1 MLGKRSD
8 QKGLWEADRLYLDYV
23 GKDTFYGLL
32 ASLRGQLFSDDDF
45 AEIYCPD
52 NGRDSVPPSLLA
64 TALLLQTYDKVS
76 DAEAKARADFDIRW
90 KVALGIEIEDRPFA
104 KSTLQLFRAQ
114 LILHDKVREVFEG
127 SLRLARQS
135 GYLKKRGMRVA
146 LDTTYILGRGAV
158 KDTYNLL
165 ADGIVKLLRV
175 LAVVANTTVG
185 EWAEAQ
191 GYEKYFGSSIKGEAT
206 IDWSDRKARAALL
219 GEIVA
224 DADRLLELARQ
235 AWVEL
240 PEDSGQRQ
248 SIVDGA
254 ELLGQLLLQ
263 DVERKSGDGDGDA
276 ADDDD
281 GVSIRDGVSKDR
293 MLSVHD
299 PELRHGHKSSRR
311 RFNGHKAAIVVDT
324 DSQLITA
331 VDVLPG
337 NAPDNLGALELV
349 EQSEASTGSVV
360 EEAMGD
366 AAYGD
371 GGTRQTFADAGRRLV
386 AKVPGRPDR
395 KHYPKNDFHLDL
407 AAGSCTCPA
416 GQVTHAIVPAGK
428 RTDRAGRVYRL
439 QAFQFDGAVC
449 GVCPLRPQCIAA
461 QGRKGRRVLIH
472 PQEGMLQQARALQQS
487 ADYDEY
493 RARRV
498 VVEHRLAR
506 LVQLGIRQ
514 SRYFGRVKT
523 KFQLYLA
530 ATVANLTL
538 VAGKIGLLGSTDG
551 GAAGHRVARNDV
563 HAVVANAAANFS
575 AVRLGQLW
583 SLILLTSALLP
594 QLHFQIRAFRP
605 LGGLR
610 GIGLHETAVAVGQ
623 VQHEVVHL
631 PLHSANDRLPLP
643 EITLGVARR
652 MGQRHE
658 HLLRPP
664 PTLPDVVLDYGV
676 LTLKT
681 VLIPETLE
689 DAPGRVPLLPGN
701 FAIAFQYRVDHAG
714 EGLILS
720 LSKGWV
726 AVVGLPADSLA
737 APRVQHLAHRVPV
750 QAERPGGFPNAHP
763 LHQAGPARPKIH
775 LHCKHPLHL
784 PQADSQPFRR
794 RWTVQ
799 FPNATIRRSSRP
811 RGPISRRH

>member
-104 KSTLQLFRAQ
+104 KSTLQMFRAQ
-114 LILHDKVREVFEG
+114 LILHDKVREVFES
-127 SLRLARQS
+127 SLRQARQS

-175 LAVVANTTVG
+175 LAAVANATLPA
-185 EWAEAQ
+185 WAEAQ
-191 GYEKYFGSSIKGEAT
+191 GYERYFGSSIKGEAT
-206 IDWSDRKARAALL
+206 IDWSDRKARRKLL

-235 AWVEL
+235 AWLEL

-276 ADDDD
+276 DADAADD
-281 GVSIRDGVSKDR
+281 GVSLRDGVSKDR

-331 VDVLPG
+331 VEVLPG

-349 EQSEASTGSVV
+349 ERSEASTGSVV
-360 EEAMGD
+360 DEAMGD

-371 GGTRQTFADAGRRLV
+371 GGTRQTFAEAGRRLV

-395 KHYPKNDFHLDL
+395 KHFPKNDFHLDL

-428 RTDRAGRVYRL
+428 RTDGAGRVYRL

-461 QGRKGRRVLIH
+461 KGGKGRRVLIH
-472 PQEGMLQQARALQQS
+472 PQEDMLQQARALQQS

-514 SRYFGRVKT
+514 ARYFGRVKT

-538 VAGKIGLLGSTDG
+538 VAGKIGLSGSTG
-551 GAAGHRVARNDV
+551 GGPAGHRVVRNVV
-563 HAVVANAAANFS
+563 HTVVANAAANFS

-605 LGGLR
+605 
-610 GIGLHETAVAVGQ
+610 
-623 VQHEVVHL
+623 
-631 PLHSANDRLPLP
+631 
-643 EITLGVARR
+643 
-652 MGQRHE
+652 
-658 HLLRPP
+658 
-664 PTLPDVVLDYGV
+664 
-676 LTLKT
+676 
-681 VLIPETLE
+681 
-689 DAPGRVPLLPGN
+689 
-701 FAIAFQYRVDHAG
+701 
-714 EGLILS
+714 
-720 LSKGWV
+720 
-726 AVVGLPADSLA
+726 
-737 APRVQHLAHRVPV
+737 
-750 QAERPGGFPNAHP
+750 GF
-763 LHQAGPARPKIH
+763 
-775 LHCKHPLHL
+775 
-784 PQADSQPFRR
+784 
-794 RWTVQ
+794 
-799 FPNATIRRSSRP
+799 
-811 RGPISRRH
+811 

>member
-23 GKDTFYGLL
+23 GQDTFYGLL

-104 KSTLQLFRAQ
+104 KSTLQMFRAQ

-175 LAVVANTTVG
+175 LAAVANATLPA
-185 EWAEAQ
+185 WAEAQ
-191 GYEKYFGSSIKGEAT
+191 GYERYLGSSIKGEAT
-206 IDWSDRKARAALL
+206 IDWSDRKARRKLL

-248 SIVDGA
+248 SIVAGA

-263 DVERKSGDGDGDA
+263 DIERKSGDGDADA
-276 ADDDD
+276 DADDDADDD

-349 EQSEASTGSVV
+349 EASEASTGSVV

-395 KHYPKNDFHLDL
+395 KHFPKNDFHLDL
-407 AAGSCTCPA
+407 AVGSCTCPA

-428 RTDRAGRVYRL
+428 RTDGAGRVYRL

-449 GVCPLRPQCIAA
+449 WVCPLRPQCIAA
-461 QGRKGRRVLIH
+461 QGRPGRRVQIH
-472 PQEGMLQQARALQQS
+472 PQEALLQQARALQQS

-514 SRYFGRVKT
+514 ARYFGRVKT

-538 VAGKIGLLGSTDG
+538 VAGKIGRSGSTGG
-551 GAAGHRVARNDV
+551 GAAGHRVVLNVARNDV
-563 HAVVANAAANFS
+563 RAVVANAAANFS

-583 SLILLTSALLP
+583 SLILFVSALLP

-605 LGGLR
+605 
-610 GIGLHETAVAVGQ
+610 
-623 VQHEVVHL
+623 
-631 PLHSANDRLPLP
+631 
-643 EITLGVARR
+643 
-652 MGQRHE
+652 
-658 HLLRPP
+658 
-664 PTLPDVVLDYGV
+664 
-676 LTLKT
+676 
-681 VLIPETLE
+681 
-689 DAPGRVPLLPGN
+689 
-701 FAIAFQYRVDHAG
+701 
-714 EGLILS
+714 
-720 LSKGWV
+720 
-726 AVVGLPADSLA
+726 
-737 APRVQHLAHRVPV
+737 
-750 QAERPGGFPNAHP
+750 GF
-763 LHQAGPARPKIH
+763 
-775 LHCKHPLHL
+775 
-784 PQADSQPFRR
+784 
-794 RWTVQ
+794 
-799 FPNATIRRSSRP
+799 
-811 RGPISRRH
+811 

>member
-1 MLGKRSD
+1 M
-8 QKGLWEADRLYLDYV
+8 YLDYV

-104 KSTLQLFRAQ
+104 KSTLQMFRAQ

-175 LAVVANTTVG
+175 LAAVANIDVR

-240 PEDSGQRQ
+240 PEDSAQRQ

-263 DVERKSGDGDGDA
+263 DIERKSGDVDA
-276 ADDDD
+276 DADD
-281 GVSIRDGVSKDR
+281 GVSLRDGVSKDR

-349 EQSEASTGSVV
+349 EASEASTGSVV

-371 GGTRQTFADAGRRLV
+371 GGTRQTFAEAGRRLV

-395 KHYPKNDFHLDL
+395 KHFPKNDFHLDL

-428 RTDRAGRVYRL
+428 RTDRTGRVYRL

-449 GVCPLRPQCIAA
+449 WVCPLRPECIAA
-461 QGRKGRRVLIH
+461 QGSKGRRVLIH
-472 PQEGMLQQARALQQS
+472 PQEALLQQARALQQS
-487 ADYDEY
+487 PAYDEY

-514 SRYFGRVKT
+514 ARYFGRVKT

-551 GAAGHRVARNDV
+551 GAAGHRVVLNDV
-563 HAVVANAAANFS
+563 LAVVANAAANFS

-583 SLILLTSALLP
+583 SLILFVSALLP

-605 LGGLR
+605 
-610 GIGLHETAVAVGQ
+610 
-623 VQHEVVHL
+623 
-631 PLHSANDRLPLP
+631 
-643 EITLGVARR
+643 
-652 MGQRHE
+652 
-658 HLLRPP
+658 
-664 PTLPDVVLDYGV
+664 
-676 LTLKT
+676 
-681 VLIPETLE
+681 
-689 DAPGRVPLLPGN
+689 
-701 FAIAFQYRVDHAG
+701 
-714 EGLILS
+714 
-720 LSKGWV
+720 
-726 AVVGLPADSLA
+726 
-737 APRVQHLAHRVPV
+737 
-750 QAERPGGFPNAHP
+750 GF
-763 LHQAGPARPKIH
+763 
-775 LHCKHPLHL
+775 
-784 PQADSQPFRR
+784 
-794 RWTVQ
+794 
-799 FPNATIRRSSRP
+799 
-811 RGPISRRH
+811 

>member
-1 MLGKRSD
+1 MPR
-8 QKGLWEADRLYLDYV
+8 V
-23 GKDTFYGLL
+23 
-32 ASLRGQLFSDDDF
+32 
-45 AEIYCPD
+45 
-52 NGRDSVPPSLLA
+52 
-64 TALLLQTYDKVS
+64 
-76 DAEAKARADFDIRW
+76 
-90 KVALGIEIEDRPFA
+90 PFA
-104 KSTLQLFRAQ
+104 KSTLQMFRAQ

-175 LAVVANTTVG
+175 LAAVANTTVR

-191 GYEKYFGSSIKGEAT
+191 GYQRYLGSSIKGEAT
-206 IDWSDRKARAALL
+206 IDWSDRKARRKLL

-240 PEDSGQRQ
+240 PEDSVQRQ
-248 SIVDGA
+248 SIVAGA

-263 DVERKSGDGDGDA
+263 DVERKSGDGDVDA
-276 ADDDD
+276 DVDAHAADD

-386 AKVPGRPDR
+386 AKVPGRPNR
-395 KHYPKNDFHLDL
+395 SHFPKHDFHLDL

-416 GQVTHAIVPAGK
+416 GQVTHTIVPAGK
-428 RTDRAGRVYRL
+428 RTDRAGRTYRL

-449 GVCPLRPQCIAA
+449 RVCLLRSQCIAA
-461 QGRKGRRVLIH
+461 QGRPGRRVLIH

-487 ADYDEY
+487 AAYDEY

-523 KFQLYLA
+523 TFQLYLA

-538 VAGKIGLLGSTDG
+538 VAGKIGLLGSTGG
-551 GAAGHRVARNDV
+551 GAAGHRVVRNDV
-563 HAVVANAAANFS
+563 RAVVANAAANFS
-575 AVRLGQLW
+575 VIRLGQLW
-583 SLILLTSALLP
+583 SLIWLTSALLP
-594 QLHFQIRAFRP
+594 KSLSPTKAFRP
-605 LGGLR
+605 
-610 GIGLHETAVAVGQ
+610 
-623 VQHEVVHL
+623 
-631 PLHSANDRLPLP
+631 
-643 EITLGVARR
+643 
-652 MGQRHE
+652 
-658 HLLRPP
+658 
-664 PTLPDVVLDYGV
+664 
-676 LTLKT
+676 
-681 VLIPETLE
+681 
-689 DAPGRVPLLPGN
+689 
-701 FAIAFQYRVDHAG
+701 
-714 EGLILS
+714 
-720 LSKGWV
+720 
-726 AVVGLPADSLA
+726 
-737 APRVQHLAHRVPV
+737 
-750 QAERPGGFPNAHP
+750 GF
-763 LHQAGPARPKIH
+763 
-775 LHCKHPLHL
+775 
-784 PQADSQPFRR
+784 
-794 RWTVQ
+794 
-799 FPNATIRRSSRP
+799 
-811 RGPISRRH
+811 

>member
-1 MLGKRSD
+1 MLGKRSE

-23 GKDTFYGLL
+23 GNDTFYGLL

-104 KSTLQLFRAQ
+104 KSTLQMFRVQ
-114 LILHDKVREVFEG
+114 LILHDKVREVFES

-165 ADGIVKLLRV
+165 ADGIVKLLRA
-175 LAVVANTTVG
+175 LATVANIAVG
-185 EWAEAQ
+185 EWAEGQ
-191 GYEKYFGSSIKGEAT
+191 GYERYFGSSIKGEAV
-206 IDWSDRKARAALL
+206 IDWSDRKARRKLL

-240 PEDSGQRQ
+240 PEDSAQRQ

-263 DVERKSGDGDGDA
+263 DIERKSGDGDGDVDAHADA
-276 ADDDD
+276 ADDW
-281 GVSIRDGVSKDR
+281 VSIRDEVSKDR

-349 EQSEASTGSVV
+349 EQSEASTGAPV

-371 GGTRQTFADAGRRLV
+371 GGTRQTFAEAGRRLV

-395 KHYPKNDFHLDL
+395 KHFPKNDFHLDL

-416 GQVTHAIVPAGK
+416 GRVTGAIVPAGK
-428 RTDRAGRVYRL
+428 RTDGAGRVYRL

-449 GVCPLRPQCIAA
+449 GVCPLRSQCIAA

-514 SRYFGRVKT
+514 ARYFGRVKA

-538 VAGKIGLLGSTDG
+538 VAGKIGLLSSTSG
-551 GAAGHRVARNDV
+551 GAAGHRVVLNVV
-563 HAVVANAAANFS
+563 HTVVANAAANFS
-575 AVRLGQLW
+575 VVRLGQLW

-594 QLHFQIRAFRP
+594 KSLSPTRAFRP
-605 LGGLR
+605 
-610 GIGLHETAVAVGQ
+610 
-623 VQHEVVHL
+623 
-631 PLHSANDRLPLP
+631 
-643 EITLGVARR
+643 
-652 MGQRHE
+652 
-658 HLLRPP
+658 
-664 PTLPDVVLDYGV
+664 
-676 LTLKT
+676 
-681 VLIPETLE
+681 
-689 DAPGRVPLLPGN
+689 
-701 FAIAFQYRVDHAG
+701 
-714 EGLILS
+714 
-720 LSKGWV
+720 
-726 AVVGLPADSLA
+726 
-737 APRVQHLAHRVPV
+737 
-750 QAERPGGFPNAHP
+750 GF
-763 LHQAGPARPKIH
+763 
-775 LHCKHPLHL
+775 
-784 PQADSQPFRR
+784 
-794 RWTVQ
+794 
-799 FPNATIRRSSRP
+799 
-811 RGPISRRH
+811 

>member
-104 KSTLQLFRAQ
+104 KSTLQMFRAQ

-158 KDTYNLL
+158 QDTYNLL

-175 LAVVANTTVG
+175 LAAVANIAVG

-191 GYEKYFGSSIKGEAT
+191 GYERYFGSSIKGEAT

-219 GEIVA
+219 AEIVA

-240 PEDSGQRQ
+240 PEDSAQRQ

-263 DVERKSGDGDGDA
+263 DIERKSGDDVGDTDA
-276 ADDDD
+276 ADD
-281 GVSIRDGVSKDR
+281 GVSVRDGVSKDR

-349 EQSEASTGSVV
+349 ERSEVSTGSVV

-371 GGTRQTFADAGRRLV
+371 GGTRQTFAEAGTPV
-386 AKVPGRPDR
+386 G
-395 KHYPKNDFHLDL
+395 
-407 AAGSCTCPA
+407 
-416 GQVTHAIVPAGK
+416 GQ
-428 RTDRAGRVYRL
+428 
-439 QAFQFDGAVC
+439 
-449 GVCPLRPQCIAA
+449 
-461 QGRKGRRVLIH
+461 
-472 PQEGMLQQARALQQS
+472 S
-487 ADYDEY
+487 
-493 RARRV
+493 
-498 VVEHRLAR
+498 
-506 LVQLGIRQ
+506 
-514 SRYFGRVKT
+514 
-523 KFQLYLA
+523 
-530 ATVANLTL
+530 
-538 VAGKIGLLGSTDG
+538 
-551 GAAGHRVARNDV
+551 
-563 HAVVANAAANFS
+563 
-575 AVRLGQLW
+575 
-583 SLILLTSALLP
+583 
-594 QLHFQIRAFRP
+594 
-605 LGGLR
+605 
-610 GIGLHETAVAVGQ
+610 
-623 VQHEVVHL
+623 
-631 PLHSANDRLPLP
+631 
-643 EITLGVARR
+643 
-652 MGQRHE
+652 
-658 HLLRPP
+658 
-664 PTLPDVVLDYGV
+664 
-676 LTLKT
+676 
-681 VLIPETLE
+681 
-689 DAPGRVPLLPGN
+689 
-701 FAIAFQYRVDHAG
+701 
-714 EGLILS
+714 
-720 LSKGWV
+720 
-726 AVVGLPADSLA
+726 
-737 APRVQHLAHRVPV
+737 
-750 QAERPGGFPNAHP
+750 
-763 LHQAGPARPKIH
+763 AGPAQPA
-775 LHCKHPLHL
+775 PL
-784 PQADSQPFRR
+784 SQ
-794 RWTVQ
+794 
-799 FPNATIRRSSRP
+799 
-811 RGPISRRH
+811 G

>member
-1 MLGKRSD
+1 MPR
-8 QKGLWEADRLYLDYV
+8 V
-23 GKDTFYGLL
+23 
-32 ASLRGQLFSDDDF
+32 
-45 AEIYCPD
+45 
-52 NGRDSVPPSLLA
+52 
-64 TALLLQTYDKVS
+64 
-76 DAEAKARADFDIRW
+76 
-90 KVALGIEIEDRPFA
+90 PFA

-158 KDTYNLL
+158 QDTYNLL
-165 ADGIVKLLRV
+165 ADGIVKLLRA
-175 LAVVANTTVG
+175 LAAVANIAVG

-191 GYEKYFGSSIKGEAT
+191 GYERYLGSSIKGEAV

-219 GEIVA
+219 AEIVA

-240 PEDSGQRQ
+240 PEDSAHRQ

-263 DVERKSGDGDGDA
+263 DVERKSGDGDGDVDA
-276 ADDDD
+276 HADDADD
-281 GVSIRDGVSKDR
+281 GVSLRDGVSKDR

-371 GGTRQTFADAGRRLV
+371 GGTRQAFADAGRRLV

-395 KHYPKNDFHLDL
+395 KHFPKNDFHLDL

-428 RTDRAGRVYRL
+428 RTDGAGRVYRL

-449 GVCPLRPQCIAA
+449 GVCPLRSQCIAA
-461 QGRKGRRVLIH
+461 QGRQGRRVLIH

-514 SRYFGRVKT
+514 ARYFGRVKT

-538 VAGKIGLLGSTDG
+538 VAGKIGRSGSISG
-551 GAAGHRVARNDV
+551 GAAGHRVVRNDV
-563 HAVVANAAANFS
+563 RAVVANAAANFS

-583 SLILLTSALLP
+583 SLILFVSALLP

-605 LGGLR
+605 
-610 GIGLHETAVAVGQ
+610 
-623 VQHEVVHL
+623 
-631 PLHSANDRLPLP
+631 
-643 EITLGVARR
+643 
-652 MGQRHE
+652 
-658 HLLRPP
+658 
-664 PTLPDVVLDYGV
+664 
-676 LTLKT
+676 
-681 VLIPETLE
+681 
-689 DAPGRVPLLPGN
+689 
-701 FAIAFQYRVDHAG
+701 
-714 EGLILS
+714 
-720 LSKGWV
+720 
-726 AVVGLPADSLA
+726 
-737 APRVQHLAHRVPV
+737 
-750 QAERPGGFPNAHP
+750 GF
-763 LHQAGPARPKIH
+763 
-775 LHCKHPLHL
+775 
-784 PQADSQPFRR
+784 
-794 RWTVQ
+794 
-799 FPNATIRRSSRP
+799 
-811 RGPISRRH
+811 